1 MSKKKRASYEGRSDG
16 AADYWDLLMEDV
28 PGSDDDYR
36 VDLTLTGDDA
46 AGTLEIWLSA
56 REIET
61 AEGVRNTW
69 ENGVRLPREQAA
81 KLHSFLGAWLA
92 ASS

>member
-28 PGSDDDYR
+28 PGSEEDYR
-36 VDLTLTGDDA
+36 VDLTFKGEDA
-46 AGTLEIWLSA
+46 ADVFEIWLSA
-56 REIET
+56 REVET
-61 AEGVRNTW
+61 AEGVRNAW

-81 KLHSFLGAWLA
+81 KLHRFLGAWLA
-92 ASS
+92 GTP